1 MLISLKKAQNEYM
14 STDKIQSIDG
24 FEQIVQ
30 DVIDNGDC
38 FKLSDLAV
46 DGNDII
52 ALGVEEG
59 PEIGKILKYILDGV
73 IQGRISN
80 NRESIIKDVKNNFD

>member
-1 MLISLKKAQNEYM
+1 M
-14 STDKIQSIDG
+14 STDKIQSIDV

-59 PEIGKILKYILDGV
+59 HEIGKILKYILDGV

-80 NRESIIKDVKNNFD
+80 NRELIIKEVKNNFD